1 MLNTFIKTYGT
12 RNYKHVTLVR
22 HKGVVIALALDET
35 QRIFYS
41 VLDLKNAEIKSPLD
55 VNYWLENPRELRFPN
70 EIAEVGFGVADQ
82 TTLPVVKK
90 GGVNP
95 EPFGTIVR
103 DDEKDFFLSTTA
115 RLSADAPFQAL
126 SDGKHVFIFRQ
137 AVAANDANNVVKR
150 DVQGNVVKDKD
161 GNPVKVVDATL
172 LVDRFVLAGTEL
184 KTKMEV
190 RFQRSR
196 SKTRPQSRK
205 DSLGAKD
212 MNDAH
217 FFEPTQE
224 LRLVRG
230 LTNGRFAVLLL
241 PTQIAGVQRWQ
252 IFAHND
258 KTGAMDSYNIERSND
273 GLFNTRGT
281 QAPEPNGRAESA
293 MKFETGNDYLALGEN
308 SSAGILPAAIG
319 PTALRSGVKLGALFT
334 QEVWLYPTATDNTPR
349 GLINSMNTANAAPSI
364 WIQNKSIRAGFG
376 DGAKWYEFTTGPLLE
391 LTDWNH
397 LAVSFDGKFYRVFI
411 NGEERHR
418 ASEVDVYVNGV
429 KQDEREPLE
438 GKQPVDAAIAFFG
451 SNVPNNSFLGTI
463 DEIRLWNR
471 PRFAEELKADMNLRL
486 TGLEIGLAG
495 YWRFDEASGDTV
507 FDQTDNANDAT
518 RHGGEWV
525 TSTAPLGE
533 SSGLQRSSFRVAGRS
548 FASAPTALLYFPQE
562 SHGGGNAKPLKQS
575 GRVMLAV
582 ATKTPNGEH
591 HEIAALD
598 FGVSAAGKLA
608 QTPEV
613 LPLAV
618 INAESRDG
626 LSVNERLQRMSD
638 LEQSITT
645 LAQDVINL
653 TDDIAVLNQVEEV
666 MLAALQERST
676 TRTLPVSGYEELKNK
691 IQALQDARANL
702 SSKRAV
708 EQALINEPLHAR
720 ITLYEHSGYRGRSL
734 SYGLGFVGYTQLNQ
748 HGFNDRISSISIPAS
763 LQVKVY
769 QHANRGGDSTT
780 FSESTSYVGNSWN
793 DRISSM
799 DISENPSFS
808 AKIAAA
814 RQARITAQNN
824 VTAAYEALNT
834 ERGKYQ
840 TLRRAKELERSDKE
854 KEARDKR
861 TEWQQHRVLLDEGVS
876 VAMPLVQTDA
886 FGLSLNGGVLGFA
899 WTNEAPL
906 LFESAG
912 GKLALYF
919 RGADDQFFTCY
930 YNTFTQRAQ
939 YQLLDENGNP
949 SVRCLARTTEAE
961 MDRLAIEIRSS
972 RSAGILPASETTA
985 GRMPALLVNETP
997 AGETPA
1003 LRSNEDESLCTVI
1016 ITRPNS
1022 EPQQVITETWR
1033 NVPRAPEK
1041 FSRVLNGLAGERAY
1055 IGSATVEFVQGR
1067 LEKIN
1072 FAGGVRRALAE
1083 GATLLFDKIR
1093 LRVKENAERGA
1104 LSINVES
1111 AATSAPNAELPA
1123 FFIEYDYAGLASS
1136 TKVPGDLSAGSLLIR
1151 AGALRS
1157 DGLVQIEQE
1166 SKSGNTLM
1174 SQWTAASPGH
1184 TLSFN
1189 GQTHYAALLDTSAE
1203 NLEKFAAPGDV
1214 TLEAWVRPREMQNEA
1229 RLVQHK
1235 SDSSQYTLGLKRQP
1249 LFSALKFDGVND
1261 HIQIPNQPHLNFTG
1275 AITIEAW
1282 IKPEKFDGIRNIVA
1296 HGFAASEVYL
1306 RLIDGN
1312 YEIGSWN
1319 GPDHKVTMPIPPEDK
1334 TGANWVHLA
1343 GVYDGSAWKIY
1354 RNGKLGN
1361 ARAEATG
1368 ALQVNANWAIGSRGG
1383 AAERLFQGAIDE
1395 VRIWKRGRSEA
1406 EIEADMFRQL
1416 GGNETDL
1423 VGYWHF
1429 ENRSAQ
1435 DYSRYQN
1442 HGVRNGNPALVESPL
1457 PAYKAFAGAG
1467 ERFAQTK
1474 NVFAGGSWRHLAAV
1488 YNQSYAVELDGGD
1501 TYLDCGSDTTLD
1513 LNGDL
1518 TIEVFLEK
1526 RASGTCGVLA
1536 KGRIDDGTDQ
1546 DTPYSLHLDE
1556 NGKIVFAFEDSEHG
1570 NHEFASNANAVPR
1583 GYFNR
1588 IAVTRK
1594 LNVVTTEEKNQQG
1607 QVIGVKV
1614 EKWFDI
1620 KFYSRNA
1627 NGVLVEQ
1634 GAHKYEGADIG
1645 SSNHPLEI
1653 GRAFLAGLREARFN
1667 GVISEVRLWNVARE
1681 KENLGVEIKGL
1692 EKGLVSW
1699 WRFEENE
1706 GGVAFDSKSGNHAR
1720 FKGNVKWIKNP
1731 EWSASQLRLY
1741 CNGESVP
1748 VDHKKASDFNAA
1760 AAPQFTL
1767 GALGNNPKQDFFQ
1780 GELEEV
1786 RVWKIAR
1793 TLEQVQ
1799 DNLFRRLLGEKEDLI
1814 AYYTFDAEKDNKLSD
1829 HSLRG
1834 NDLTASGA
1842 SYVLSTAPIGEDTP
1856 QVRSALASI
1865 RTPFHGLL
1873 QCRPAVQEYG
1883 DMQYDV
1889 DGNLL
1894 GVLKRCYA
1902 FIVNGQWHLVTGF
1915 KVGNLVTEWIG
1926 QAQFAPQ
1933 LKGFIEG
1940 APPVPSENLTT
1951 RSVDIIGDLDDYNE
1965 ASRIE
1970 LKATQKN
1977 TFTYTAEKDSGFD
1990 MQAELSAQFGGGAQV
2005 FTSTP
2010 VVPTAPLVLTEVL
2023 EAEVTG
2029 GVKASFELAL
2039 NWLNEA
2045 SVGSGWSI
2053 NKNTSL
2059 ELRGFF
2065 EHKATQPALGRR
2077 FLPENVG
2084 LALVESE
2091 TADVFA
2097 LRLSHNNAL
2106 VAFQMRPNPDIPKD
2120 WNIIHFPINPHY
2132 TKQGTL
2138 DGKIGFT
2145 PDPNYPNAL
2154 NYSPDSSYYK
2164 PIEAYALKNRI
2175 QREEEELRTYFE
2187 QFDAGSRGRR
2197 QEGLYGSSTD
2207 LASGR
2212 LRGKLPALEKRNIVN
2227 TYVWTADGGMFAET
2241 QETMQVWQE
2250 TSGGAYAFQGLAGGF
2265 LNIDTK
2271 IFGASAKFDLNL
2283 MFGGHL
2289 NLTVKKTEESEET
2302 FGIDLNL
2309 DKVER
2314 DINKRDENGLVV
2326 IDRSDPRNPKPVKQ
2340 PGKVDAYRFL
2350 TFYLEPKTDNF
2361 DAFFSKVIDPIWLE
2375 QSDDPNA
2382 AALREARQAEK
2393 KPPCWRVMHRVTF
2406 VSRILPEFDDA
2417 AAPPLERALKQ
2428 IDIDS
2433 NYELIKLLE
2442 PFVVNKLTRF
2452 HEFAQAI
2459 RDAIKTHH
2467 PELQPHSEA
2476 IIQYLALYYGISE
2489 ETAPSAGD
2497 EALVETTGAPA
2508 LPTVDAGPEYHLT
2521 TINGALELQGTL
2533 LNNQQPLENL
2543 FVLWEKLSGPGAVVF
2558 VDKHALRTQASFSE
2572 RGLYKLRLTV
2582 NDGLFAVSDEVEIVV
2597 NRPPEIFAGFDQEI
2611 LPRVSAQLAG
2621 AVLDSG
2627 LGDPNRG
2634 AIKVK
2639 WSVVDAPALVHF
2651 SDDEALSTSA
2661 SFTKSGSYLLRLTV
2675 SNGSFEVSDELT
2687 IAVAGR
2693 VTRDVQALYVFKEGA
2708 GAQIND
2714 VSSVEARLPLLLQ
2727 DQSKALWVNEG
2738 LALQEPAILQSN
2750 ASTARLVEAVQASN
2764 ELTIEA
2770 WLKPASENQSGLARI
2785 ITLAS
2790 GVEQRNFILGQRG
2803 QQFYA
2808 AMRTSTTNNNASD
2821 KALAGGNVA
2830 ANALTHVVCTRN
2842 AVGEMKLFVNG
2853 NEVAQRSL
2861 KGTFAN
2867 WSKNFI
2873 LALGNEPA
2881 TNSAVD
2887 RAWSGEFHLVALYSR
2902 ALNANEV
2909 KQNFEF
2915 GADTN
2920 LPPLVSAGENMI
2932 INLPNQALLLG
2943 KLLDERLTLPQ
2954 LNVTWTQASGPT
2966 SVEFENANA
2975 LEAKAIFS
2983 NFGRYV
2989 LRLTA
2994 SDGQLSTSDE
3004 LTVIVNQA
3012 PIIDAGETQRIL
3024 MPNKATLRG
3033 AITSDGLGD
3042 ETAPKSVRVT
3052 WQQTSGPRAAS
3063 IQNPNALETEVS
3075 FPVYGEY
3082 EFELSVDNGHL
3093 PPATARTT
3101 IYVNQAPSFRASA
3114 EALIVT
3120 LPAAAKLLGEEIDLG
3135 LADPSGTVTR
3145 KWSKVSGPG
3154 EVIFSDANTLE
3165 TTAQFSKN
3173 GVYVLK
3179 LRVETRSASF
3189 QLASEAELTITA
3201 NAAPMVDAGADQ
3213 IITLPAL
3220 AELEGTVSDDGLPDP
3235 PSALTLKWEKVSGP
3249 GPVSFIDFR
3258 SPFTQARFIQSG
3270 SYVLR
3275 LSAQDYPEAAPVSD
3289 EVRVE
3294 VLPSPRVLEGLQALY
3309 TFTETEGKR
3318 IHDLAGTG
3326 ATLDLVMENLTNHA
3340 EPMTWLQPGVRLN
3353 APVILKGTTAPV
3365 RMMTKMKASN
3375 EITIEAW
3382 LKRAASVAAN
3392 QSPANIVTLS
3402 LDTSRRNFTLGQT
3415 NQNRLHMRV
3424 RTTSTD
3430 DNGTQSAQE
3439 RSSVAEVCHVVF
3451 TRDQAGNVKF
3461 YLNGA
3466 DASNRPLVSGSF
3478 DNWDGSCKFALAN
3491 ELTGDRPWLGEL
3503 YLVAIYSR
3511 ALSKEEVQRNYG
3523 AGF

>member
-22 HKGVVIALALDET
+22 HKGVVIALALDDAR
-35 QRIFYS
+35 RIFYS
-41 VLDLKNAEIKSPLD
+41 VLDLKNTEIKSPLD

-70 EIAEVGFGVADQ
+70 EIAEVGIGVADQ
-82 TTLPVVKK
+82 TMLPVVKK
-90 GGVNP
+90 GGTKA

-126 SDGKHVFIFRQ
+126 SDGRHVFIFRQ
-137 AVAANDANNVVKR
+137 AVEANDANNVVKL
-150 DVQGNVVKDKD
+150 DAEGNVVKDKD
-161 GNPVKVVDATL
+161 GNPVKVVDSTL
-172 LVDRFVLAGTEL
+172 LVDRFVLSGTEL

-212 MNDAH
+212 MNDNN

-224 LRLVRG
+224 LRFVRG
-230 LTNGRFAVLLL
+230 LTAGRFTALLV

-252 IFAHND
+252 IFAHNN
-258 KTGAMDSYNIERSND
+258 KTGAIDSYNVERSND
-273 GLFNTRGT
+273 GLFNTRGS
-281 QAPEPNGRAESA
+281 QAPESNSRAESA
-293 MKFETGNDYLALGEN
+293 MKFETGNDYLSLA
-308 SSAGILPAAIG
+308 
-319 PTALRSGVKLGALFT
+319 SGVKLGAVFT
-334 QEVWLYPTATDNTPR
+334 QEAWLYPTANDNTPR
-349 GLINSMNTANAAPSI
+349 GLINSSNTANAASSV

-376 DGAKWYEFTTGPLLE
+376 DGAKWYEFTTGPLLA
-391 LTDWNH
+391 LHDWNH

-418 ASEVDVYVNGV
+418 ASEVDVYVNGE
-429 KQDEREPLE
+429 KQDGREPLE
-438 GKQPVDAAIAFFG
+438 GKQPIDAAIAFFG
-451 SNVPNNSFLGTI
+451 SNVSNNSFLGTI

-471 PRFAEELKADMNLRL
+471 PRFDDELKVDMNLRL

-507 FDQTDNANDAT
+507 FDQTDNANNAT
-518 RHGGEWV
+518 RHGGEWI
-525 TSTAPLGE
+525 TSTAPVGE
-533 SSGLQRSSFRVAGRS
+533 NSGLQRSSFRVADRS
-548 FASAPTALLYFPQE
+548 FESGLTSLLYFHQE
-562 SHGGGNAKPLKQS
+562 TNASSAQAKPLKQS

-582 ATKTPNGEH
+582 ATKTSNGAH
-591 HEIAALD
+591 NEIAALD
-598 FGVSAAGKLA
+598 FGVSATGKLA
-608 QTPEV
+608 QAPDV

-645 LAQDVINL
+645 LDQDVINL
-653 TDDIAVLNQVEEV
+653 TDDIAVLNGVDEV
-666 MLAALQERST
+666 ILAALQERNPS
-676 TRTLPVSGYEELKNK
+676 RTLPASGYEDLKIK
-691 IQALQDARANL
+691 IQTLQDTRANL
-702 SSKRAV
+702 SRKRAT

-720 ITLYEHSGYRGRSL
+720 ITLYEHSSYRGRSL
-734 SYGLGFVGYTQLNQ
+734 SYGKGFVGYTQLNQ
-748 HGFNDRISSISIPAS
+748 HGFNDRISSISIPDS

-769 QHANRGGDSTT
+769 QHANRGGSSAT
-780 FSESTSYVGNSWN
+780 FSDSTSYVGDSWN

-814 RQARITAQNN
+814 RQARLTAQNERD
-824 VTAAYEALNT
+824 AAFAALNG

-840 TLRRAKELERSDKE
+840 TVRRAKELERSDKE
-854 KEARDKR
+854 KEACDKR
-861 TEWQQHRVLLDEGVS
+861 TDLQQHRVLLDEGVS

-886 FGLSLNGGVLGFA
+886 FGLSLTGGVLGFA
-899 WTNEAPL
+899 WTNDAPL
-906 LFESAG
+906 LFESSG

-961 MDRLAIEIRSS
+961 MDRLAIQ
-972 RSAGILPASETTA
+972 
-985 GRMPALLVNETP
+985 VN
-997 AGETPA
+997 AHA
-1003 LRSNEDESLCTVI
+1003 EDESLCTVI

-1022 EPQQVITETWR
+1022 DPQQVLTETWR
-1033 NVPRAPEK
+1033 NVPRASEK
-1041 FSRVLNGLAGERAY
+1041 FSRVLSGLAGERAY
-1055 IGSATVEFVQGR
+1055 IGSATVELVQGR
-1067 LEKIN
+1067 IEKLH
-1072 FAGGVRRALAE
+1072 FASGVRRALAE
-1083 GATLLFDKIR
+1083 GTTLLFDKIR
-1093 LRVKENAERGA
+1093 LRVKTSAERGA
-1104 LSINVES
+1104 LSLNVES
-1111 AATSAPNAELPA
+1111 AATSAPSVELPV
-1123 FFIEYDYAGLASS
+1123 FFIEYDYAGLANS
-1136 TKVPGDLSAGSLLIR
+1136 TKVPGDLSSGSLLVR
-1151 AGALRS
+1151 AVALRAE
-1157 DGLVQIEQE
+1157 GRIQIEQE
-1166 SKSGNTLM
+1166 SKSGNTLA

-1184 TLSFN
+1184 TLSFD
-1189 GQTHYAALLDTSAE
+1189 GQTHYASLIDTSAE
-1203 NLEKFAAPGDV
+1203 NLKKFAAPGDV
-1214 TLEAWVRPREMQNEA
+1214 TLEAWVRPREMQNQA
-1229 RLVQHK
+1229 RVLQHK
-1235 SDSSQYTLGLKRQP
+1235 SATSQYTLGLKRQP
-1249 LFSALKFDGVND
+1249 LRSALKFDGTND
-1261 HIQIPNQPHLNFTG
+1261 HIQIPNRPQLNFSG
-1275 AITIEAW
+1275 EITMEAW
-1282 IKPEKFDGIRNIVA
+1282 IKPEAFDGIRNIVA
-1296 HGFAASEVYL
+1296 HGFTSSEVFL
-1306 RLIDGN
+1306 RIFNDQ
-1312 YEIGSWN
+1312 YQVGSWN
-1319 GPDHKVTMPIPPEDK
+1319 GSDHKVTMPIPAEDK
-1334 TGANWVHLA
+1334 TGANWIHLA

-1354 RNGKLGN
+1354 RNGKLEN
-1361 ARAEATG
+1361 SRVETTG
-1368 ALQVNANWAIGSRGG
+1368 ALTVEANWAIGARGG
-1383 AAERLFQGAIDE
+1383 EQVRLFKGAIDD
-1395 VRIWKRGRSEA
+1395 VRIWKRGRTEA
-1406 EIEADMFRQL
+1406 EIDADMLRQL

-1442 HGVRNGNPALVESPL
+1442 HGERNGNPAQVESPL
-1457 PAYKAFAGAG
+1457 PAYKVFAGVG

-1474 NVFAGGSWRHLAAV
+1474 NVFAGGSWTHLAAA

-1513 LNGDL
+1513 LSDDL

-1526 RASGTCGVLA
+1526 RTSDTCGILA
-1536 KGRIDDGTDQ
+1536 KGRIDDGTEQ
-1546 DTPYSLHLDE
+1546 DAPYSLHIDD

-1570 NHEFASNANAVPR
+1570 NHEFASNANAVQG

-1607 QVIGVKV
+1607 NVIGVKV
-1614 EKWFDI
+1614 EKWHDI

-1627 NGVLVEQ
+1627 NGALVEQ
-1634 GAHKYEGADIG
+1634 GAHKYEGADVG
-1645 SSNHPLEI
+1645 SSNAPLEI
-1653 GRAFLAGLREARFN
+1653 GRAFLAGLREARFK
-1667 GVISEVRLWNVARE
+1667 GVLSEVRIWNVARD
-1681 KENLGVEIKGL
+1681 KENLGVDIKGL

-1706 GGVAFDSKSGNHAR
+1706 GGVAFDSKSSNHAR
-1720 FKGNVKWIKNP
+1720 FKGNVKWMKDP
-1731 EWSASQLRLY
+1731 EWEASQLRLY

-1748 VDHKKASDFNAA
+1748 KDNKKATDFNAA
-1760 AAPQFTL
+1760 VAPQFTL

-1793 TLEQVQ
+1793 TQEQVQ
-1799 DNLFRRLLGEKEDLI
+1799 DNLFRRLLGEKEDLL
-1814 AYYTFDAEKDNKLSD
+1814 AYYTFDAERDNQLSD

-1834 NDLTASGA
+1834 NDLRVSSA

-1873 QCRPAVQEYG
+1873 QGRPAVQEYG
-1883 DMQYDV
+1883 DLQYDV
-1889 DGNLL
+1889 EGNLL

-1902 FIVNGQWHLVTGF
+1902 FVLNGQWHLVTGF

-1926 QAQFAPQ
+1926 QVQFAPQ

-1951 RSVDIIGDLDDYNE
+1951 RSVDIIGDIDDYNE

-1970 LKATQKN
+1970 LQATQKN
-1977 TFTYTAEKDSGFD
+1977 TFTYSAEKDSGFD

-2010 VVPTAPLVLTEVL
+2010 VIPTAPIVLTEVL

-2029 GVKASFELAL
+2029 GLKANFELAL

-2045 SVGSGWSI
+2045 SVGSGWAV
-2053 NKNTSL
+2053 NKATSL

-2065 EHKATQPALGRR
+2065 EREATQPALGRR
-2077 FLPENVG
+2077 FLPDNVG
-2084 LALVESE
+2084 MALVESE

-2097 LRLSHNNAL
+2097 LRLAHNNAL

-2120 WNIIHFPINPHY
+2120 WNIIHFPIDPRY

-2138 DGKIGFT
+2138 DGKVGFT

-2154 NYSPDSSYYK
+2154 NYSPDSSYFK

-2175 QREEEELRTYFE
+2175 QREEEVLRTYYE

-2212 LRGKLPALEKRNIVN
+2212 LREKLPTLEKRNIVN

-2250 TSGGAYAFQGLAGGF
+2250 TTGGAYAFKGMAGGF
-2265 LNIDTK
+2265 LNIDVQV
-2271 IFGASAKFDLNL
+2271 FGVQAKFDFSL

-2289 NLTVKKTEESEET
+2289 NLAVKKSEDSEET
-2302 FGIDLNL
+2302 FGIDLNV

-2326 IDRSDPRNPKPVKQ
+2326 IDLSDPRNPKPVKQ

-2361 DAFFSKVIDPIWLE
+2361 DTFFSKVIDPIWLE

-2393 KPPCWRVMHRVTF
+2393 KPACWRVLHRVTF
-2406 VSRILPEFDDA
+2406 VSRILPEFSDT

-2452 HEFAQAI
+2452 NEFAQAI
-2459 RDAIKTHH
+2459 RDTIKTYH

-2489 ETAPSAGD
+2489 ETAPSRSD
-2497 EALVETTGAPA
+2497 EALVATEGAPA
-2508 LPTVDAGPEYHLT
+2508 LPTVDAGPEYHVA
-2521 TINGALELQGTL
+2521 TINAALELQGTL
-2533 LNNQQPLENL
+2533 LNNRQPLENL
-2543 FVLWEKLSGPGAVVF
+2543 FIVWEKLSGPGAVAF
-2558 VDKHALRTQASFSE
+2558 VDKHALITPASFSE

-2582 NDGLFAVSDEVEIVV
+2582 NDGLFAVSDDIEIVV

-2611 LPRVSAQLAG
+2611 LPRVSAQLVG
-2621 AVLDSG
+2621 AVIDNG
-2627 LGDPNRG
+2627 LGDPQRG
-2634 AIKVK
+2634 TIKVK
-2639 WSVVDAPALVHF
+2639 WSVVDAPDKVNF
-2651 SDDEALSTSA
+2651 NDDEALSTSA

-2675 SNGSFEVSDELT
+2675 NNGSFEVSDELT
-2687 IAVAGR
+2687 VAVAGR
-2693 VTRDVQALYVFKEGA
+2693 VTRDLQALYVFKEGQ
-2708 GAQIND
+2708 GLVVND
-2714 VSSVEARLPLLLQ
+2714 VASIAARLPLLIQ
-2727 DQSKALWVNEG
+2727 DQSKTLWVNEG
-2738 LALQEPAILQSN
+2738 LALQEPAILQTN
-2750 ASTARLVEAVQASN
+2750 ASTASLVEAAQASN
-2764 ELTIEA
+2764 EVTIEA

-2808 AMRTSTTNNNASD
+2808 AIRTSLTNNNASD
-2821 KALAGGNVA
+2821 KALAGGNVVA
-2830 ANALTHVVCTRN
+2830 DALTHLVCTRN
-2842 AVGEMKLFVNG
+2842 AAGEMKLFLNG
-2853 NEVAQRSL
+2853 NEVAQRNL

-2881 TNSAVD
+2881 TTSALD
-2887 RAWSGEFHLVALYSR
+2887 RAWSGEYHLVALYAR

-2920 LPPLVSAGENMI
+2920 LPPVVSAGENMI
-2932 INLPNQALLLG
+2932 VNLPDQALLLG
-2943 KLLDERLTLPQ
+2943 KLIDDRLALQQ
-2954 LNVTWTQASGPT
+2954 LTVTWTQASGPT

-2975 LEAKAIFS
+2975 LDAKAIFS

-3012 PIIDAGETQRIL
+3012 PIIDAGETQRIIV
-3024 MPNKATLRG
+3024 PNKTTLRG
-3033 AITSDGLGD
+3033 AMTSDGLGD
-3042 ETAPKSVRVT
+3042 DNAPKNVLFK
-3052 WQQTSGPRAAS
+3052 WQQTSGPGAAS
-3063 IQNPNALETEVS
+3063 ITNPNALETEVS

-3101 IYVNQAPSFRASA
+3101 IYANQAPIIRASA

-3120 LPAAAKLLGEEIDLG
+3120 LPAEAKLNGEEVDLG
-3135 LADPSGTVTR
+3135 LADPNGTVTR

-3154 EVIFSDANTLE
+3154 EVIFSDANALL

-3189 QLASEAELTITA
+3189 QLASETELTLTA
-3201 NAAPMVDAGADQ
+3201 NAAPSVDAGADQ
-3213 IITLPAL
+3213 TITLPAL

-3249 GPVSFIDFR
+3249 GAVSFVDFR

-3270 SYVLR
+3270 TYVLR
-3275 LSAQDYPEAAPVSD
+3275 LSAQDYVEAAPVSD

-3340 EPMTWLQPGVRLN
+3340 EPMTWLNPGLRLN
-3353 APVILKGTTAPV
+3353 APVILKATTAPA
-3365 RMMTKMKASN
+3365 RLMTKMKASH
-3375 EITIEAW
+3375 ELTIEAW
-3382 LKRAASVAAN
+3382 LKRAANVAAN

-3424 RTTSTD
+3424 RTTATD
-3430 DNGTQSAQE
+3430 NNGSQSAQE
-3439 RSSVAEVCHVVF
+3439 RSSVADICHVVF
-3451 TRDQAGNVKF
+3451 TRDQAGKVNF

-3466 DASNRPLVSGSF
+3466 DSTNRPLVSGSF
-3478 DNWDGSCKFALAN
+3478 DNWDANCRFALAN
-3491 ELTGDRPWLGEL
+3491 ELSGDRPWLGEL